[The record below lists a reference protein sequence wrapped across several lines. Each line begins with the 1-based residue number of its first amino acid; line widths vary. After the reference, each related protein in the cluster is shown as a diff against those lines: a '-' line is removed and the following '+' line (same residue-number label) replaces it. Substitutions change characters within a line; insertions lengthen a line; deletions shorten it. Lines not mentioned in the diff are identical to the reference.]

1 MPHTRTICRAAA
13 ILAVALTATPSA
25 AQGLDGVYL
34 GKLGCEVLVGQT
46 RRALATDIRIT
57 IAGTRVTYEREILSP
72 EGNQPTGIKER
83 GTGTVTPPTIAMGA
97 TGSGNSW
104 SYTANYSGT
113 IAGGAITMNGVQKWH
128 VNRANQDRPCT
139 ISARR

>member
-1 MPHTRTICRAAA
+1 MPHIKTICRAAF
-13 ILAVALTATPSA
+13 ALTVTLAATPAA

-57 IAGTRVTYEREILSP
+57 IAGTTVTYEREILSP

-83 GTGTVTPPTIAMGA
+83 GTGKLTPPSITMGA

-113 IAGGAITMNGVQKWH
+113 IAGGAITMSGVQKWH

-139 ISARR
+139 ITARR